1 MLKYLEPL
9 KFDKNLEDL
18 EPNVLKNKGFEIQGN
33 VERLRMQNAFVI
45 VDSFFHSKRKELKE
59 FKDLDNEICHFE
71 KFTSTLDEMVIN
83 EINKKIKELVSG
95 TKGQKSEA
103 ELMDEVKSGKLSIEE
118 YTQMIKS
125 STSKAIDEVY
135 GYKLD
140 SSLSRHYYNPLII
153 DEKDRD
159 SSKGS
164 IIYAIKNPSEV
175 EFLRD
180 LAEASENKALKNCE
194 WCFCLLV
201 ENVDEIFFTLMK
213 VCKKCVNLF

>member
-1 MLKYLEPL
+1 M
-9 KFDKNLEDL
+9 
-18 EPNVLKNKGFEIQGN
+18 LKNKGFEIQGN

-71 KFTSTLDEMVIN
+71 KFTSTLD

-153 DEKDRD
+153 DEKSRD
-159 SSKGS
+159 SSKGN
-164 IIYAIKNPSEV
+164 IIYAIK
-175 EFLRD
+175 
-180 LAEASENKALKNCE
+180 
-194 WCFCLLV
+194 
-201 ENVDEIFFTLMK
+201 I
-213 VCKKCVNLF
+213 